1 MRWNGMRI
9 SSKRVMYDL
18 KDPGSAQTLMIDDDD
33 SYAEANL
40 RLMKK
45 SRLDVHF
52 GWENISVDIPAFG
65 YIQLGT

>member
-1 MRWNGMRI
+1 MRI

-18 KDPGSAQTLMIDDDD
+18 KDPDSAQTLMIDDDD

-45 SRLDVHF
+45 A
-52 GWENISVDIPAFG
+52 G
-65 YIQLGT
+65 